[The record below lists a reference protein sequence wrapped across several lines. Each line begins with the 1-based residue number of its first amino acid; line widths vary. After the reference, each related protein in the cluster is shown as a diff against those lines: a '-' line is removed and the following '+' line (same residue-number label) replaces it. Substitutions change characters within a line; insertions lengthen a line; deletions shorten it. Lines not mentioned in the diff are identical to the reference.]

1 MELEAGFFFFFRDH
15 NKKLMEACRDLK
27 DYAEYVDRIRR
38 YTKETDLEEAVERT
52 ITECIQEGILKEFL
66 EKNRAEVKKVS
77 IYEYD
82 REEHIRMEKQESW
95 EGGLQAGIL
104 QGEEKL
110 LCKMIR
116 KKLEKGK
123 TISQIAEELEEE
135 EEKIQELIAAH
146 DLDSI

>member
-1 MELEAGFFFFFRDH
+1 
-15 NKKLMEACRDLK
+15 
-27 DYAEYVDRIRR
+27 
-38 YTKETDLEEAVERT
+38 
-52 ITECIQEGILKEFL
+52 
-66 EKNRAEVKKVS
+66 
-77 IYEYD
+77 
-82 REEHIRMEKQESW
+82 MEKQESW

>member
-1 MELEAGFFFFFRDH
+1 MELEAVMLNVNRDH
-15 NKKLMEACRDLK
+15 NQELMEACRDLK

-82 REEHIRMEKQESW
+82 REEHIRMENRNPGK
-95 EGGLQAGIL
+95 AGSKR
-104 QGEEKL
+104 GYF
-110 LCKMIR
+110 R
-116 KKLEKGK
+116 GK
-123 TISQIAEELEEE
+123 RNCFV
-135 EEKIQELIAAH
+135 K
-146 DLDSI
+146 

>member
-1 MELEAGFFFFFRDH
+1 MELEAVMLNVNRDH
-15 NKKLMEACRDLK
+15 NQELMEACRD
-27 DYAEYVDRIRR
+27 
-38 YTKETDLEEAVERT
+38 
-52 ITECIQEGILKEFL
+52 LKEFL

-95 EGGLQAGIL
+95 EDGVREGIL
-104 QGEEKL
+104 RGEEKQ
-110 LCKMIR
+110 LCKMIT
-116 KKLEKGK
+116 KKLKKGK

>member
-1 MELEAGFFFFFRDH
+1 M
-15 NKKLMEACRDLK
+15 
-27 DYAEYVDRIRR
+27 
-38 YTKETDLEEAVERT
+38 
-52 ITECIQEGILKEFL
+52 
-66 EKNRAEVKKVS
+66 S

-95 EGGLQAGIL
+95 EDGLQAGIL